1 MLLKIFVVANYL
13 ALHFLKGSN
22 CSREEGL
29 ETDKKE
35 LLPFDGESR
44 KEGKEETDRNEQ
56 QWKHHAGTVTN
67 GINNSLGIRFP
78 SRLPELT
85 L

>member
-29 ETDKKE
+29 ETDKEE
-35 LLPFDGESR
+35 LMSFDGESKR
-44 KEGKEETDRNEQ
+44 KGEEERDRSE
-56 QWKHHAGTVTN
+56 
-67 GINNSLGIRFP
+67 
-78 SRLPELT
+78 
-85 L
+85 